1 MRLARAELSGEQL
14 SGVLDSY
21 GLLPDELAGHGAVWD
36 MIAGASQF
44 FWLHAGRRNVG
55 LVWLSDIVPGA
66 TASIHIMLSKPFRR
80 FMRPESLSKTP
91 VRDINTAGKM
101 AVWGDLAEYCFES
114 LGVRRITAPIPKSRK
129 AAVRLVRRLGFQ
141 REGCVRSGASFCG
154 RPEDVWLFGLTKED
168 YHGIRGSGS

>member
-14 SGVLDSY
+14 AGVLDSY
-21 GLLPDELAGHGAVWD
+21 GLQPDELAGRPLVWD
-36 MIAGASQF
+36 AIAGSSQF
-44 FWLHAGRRNVG
+44 FWLLAGRRNVG
-55 LVWLSDIVPGA
+55 LVWLSEIVPGA
-66 TASIHIMLSKPFRR
+66 TASVHILMAKHYRK

-101 AVWGDLAEYCFES
+101 AVWKDIADHCFDN

-141 REGCVRSGASFCG
+141 REGCVRSGASFGG

-168 YHGIRGSGS
+168 YHGIRSARS